1 MMFCRSLKPSQNKFC
16 RPCHKVRPILTLALS
31 LKERVLRNRHMLSDQ
46 EKQEITAELAHCE
59 FKQSASIDALKI
71 IQKHR
76 GWVSDEAIRDVAAV
90 LEMSA
95 DELDAV
101 ATFYSFIFRRP
112 VGRHV
117 ILVCDSISCWVMG
130 YNPLLD
136 LLKTKLGIAFGET
149 TGDNRFTLLPISCLG
164 ACDRAPAMMVDDQLH
179 GPVTV
184 EMITEI
190 LDKYE

>member
-1 MMFCRSLKPSQNKFC
+1 M
-16 RPCHKVRPILTLALS
+16 LT
-31 LKERVLRNRHMLSDQ
+31 EH
-46 EKQEITAELAHCE
+46 EKIEINAELAHCE

-76 GWVSDEAIRDVAAV
+76 GWVSDEAIKDIAAT
-90 LEMSA
+90 LEMTP

-101 ATFYSFIFRRP
+101 ATFYSMVFRKH

-117 ILVCDSISCWVMG
+117 ILVCDSISCWIMG
-130 YNPLLD
+130 YNPLLE

-164 ACDRAPAMMVDDQLH
+164 ACDRAPAMMVDEELY
-179 GPVTV
+179 GPVTA
-184 EMITEI
+184 EMMDEI
-190 LDKYE
+190 LIKYE